1 MYREL
6 GEFQLACFTLG
17 DKLFAVDIMRI
28 REILVLPKLSSL
40 PRVSDILDGVINLRG
55 NVIPVMNMRKRFDM
69 PAKDDNKP
77 GKLLIVSL
85 AGQTLALIVDDV
97 LEIISVPACEIKPA
111 IRMVTGAG
119 LEFILGV
126 CLSNERVFMILNID
140 SLLGLQ
146 DMPASC
152 LTVVPA

>member
-28 REILVLPKLSSL
+28 REILVPPKLSSL
-40 PRVSDILDGVINLRG
+40 PGASDILDGVINLRG

-69 PAKDDNKP
+69 PAKDANNP

-85 AGQTLALIVDDV
+85 ARQTLALIVDDV

-111 IRMVTGAG
+111 IQIVTGAG

-126 CLSNERVFMILNID
+126 CLSDERVFMILNID

-146 DMPASC
+146 DIPVSC
-152 LTVVPA
+152 HTVVPA